1 MWEKRK
7 KEEQLVLWIE
17 AERERLSARA
27 YALEDAFLRAFFAQC
42 VESTAADA
50 YEVFLETPLVYN
62 YFRENLGEW
71 MKKRLLGFLSWQQF
85 IIRFA
90 QSAVGKVDWTGHA
103 CGQG

>member
-7 KEEQLVLWIE
+7 KEERLGLWIE

-27 YALEDAFLRAFFAQC
+27 YALEDAFCGHFSRSAWKARRQMRMRFFWKRRLRITIFGKIW
-42 VESTAADA
+42 
-50 YEVFLETPLVYN
+50 
-62 YFRENLGEW
+62 GEW

>member
-50 YEVFLETPLVYN
+50 YEVFLETPLAYN
-62 YFRENLGEW
+62 YFRENLGRMDE
-71 MKKRLLGFLSWQQF
+71 KTLVRFLSWQQF

-90 QSAVGKVDWTGHA
+90 RSAVGKVDWTGHS